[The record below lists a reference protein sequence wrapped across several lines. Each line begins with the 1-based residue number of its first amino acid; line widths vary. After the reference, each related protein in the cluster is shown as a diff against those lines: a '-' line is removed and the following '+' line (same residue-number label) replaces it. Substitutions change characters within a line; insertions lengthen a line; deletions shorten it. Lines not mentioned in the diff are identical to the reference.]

1 MPKNAHN
8 GDTFTWII
16 SHIFTAGVLSFS
28 MDLLKA
34 FLLGI
39 VGAFGGLLA
48 KWFYFRF
55 IKTKKNEN
63 GRD

>member
-1 MPKNAHN
+1 MPKNQQQ
-8 GDTFTWII
+8 GDSFTWIV

-34 FLLGI
+34 FFFGI
-39 VGAFGGLLA
+39 VGALGGLSA

-55 IKTKKNEN
+55 IKHKKNDEK
-63 GRD
+63 